1 MPTIEEKTNV
11 MQKLQLMAAAEFAFK
26 SPLIPRSYEKIRSW
40 FESPTTNGM
49 AIWKFEY
56 FPVRPEALEGRSTI
70 FSQLPLFQRENFFFM
85 TQTPPF
91 DELRAG
97 FWKRG
102 ERGDLCAEGAGNN
115 AMDLRAG
122 MLDRYRL

>member
-26 SPLIPRSYEKIRSW
+26 SPLIP
-40 FESPTTNGM
+40 
-49 AIWKFEY
+49 
-56 FPVRPEALEGRSTI
+56 
-70 FSQLPLFQRENFFFM
+70 LFQRGNFFFM

-122 MLDRYRL
+122 MLDRYCL

>member
-1 MPTIEEKTNV
+1 MARRYQARPKPIIL
-11 MQKLQLMAAAEFAFK
+11 QKGDAGIRIILDSNA
-26 SPLIPRSYEKIRSW
+26 LI
-40 FESPTTNGM
+40 
-49 AIWKFEY
+49 
-56 FPVRPEALEGRSTI
+56 
-70 FSQLPLFQRENFFFM
+70 PLFQRGNFFFM

>member
-1 MPTIEEKTNV
+1 
-11 MQKLQLMAAAEFAFK
+11 
-26 SPLIPRSYEKIRSW
+26 
-40 FESPTTNGM
+40 
-49 AIWKFEY
+49 
-56 FPVRPEALEGRSTI
+56 
-70 FSQLPLFQRENFFFM
+70 M